1 MHVKRLSEADFSSM
15 SKEWH
20 HCVRGSSANP
30 LFLGWPWLYSWWEV
44 WSQMLGL
51 ELVLVGVYDD
61 ENELIGLGPFYRRA
75 ILTAAGIRVY
85 RLCLIGSTWRLAPT
99 VRTEYCGLILPEGW
113 EKEINEA
120 ILGFVG
126 RLNWDEFVCTDATED
141 GMDQF
146 LPQRWSSTKRLRLI
160 SRAIDNGIRINT
172 QGSFDDWLGRLGK
185 NTRLKAYNR
194 RTYLN
199 ELGELTFGPHESG
212 VDGDFFDCLNN
223 FHRDRWGKPVFDRD
237 AVRFHRLVLER
248 LPLCGG
254 RAELTALR
262 YNGQCVSVLHDVVV
276 GRWRLNLQAGFVEDF
291 DSKVSLGSLHL
302 GFAVESAFREQA
314 VDFYDFLAGSGKT
327 HFYKA
332 HFQGEP
338 VEFSTFQVVRSPLMG
353 LLYRLQSASPAP
365 LSRLFNRRIGL

>member
-1 MHVKRLSEADFSSM
+1 V
-15 SKEWH
+15 
-20 HCVRGSSANP
+20 
-30 LFLGWPWLYSWWEV
+30 
-44 WSQMLGL
+44 LGL

-61 ENELIGLGPFYRRA
+61 DDELIGLGPFYRRA
-75 ILTAAGIRVY
+75 ILTAVGIRVC
-85 RLCLIGSTWRLAPT
+85 RLCLIGSAWRLAPT
-99 VRTEYCGLILPEGW
+99 VRTEYCGMILPTGQENQV
-113 EKEINEA
+113 NEA

-126 RLNWDEFVCTDATED
+126 RLGWDEFVCTDAAD
-141 GMDQF
+141 GGMDQF
-146 LPQRWSSTKRLRLI
+146 LPHRWSSKKGLKLI
-160 SRAIDNGIRINT
+160 SRANDTGIRVDT
-172 QGSFDDWLGRLGK
+172 QGSFDEWLSRLGK

-194 RTYLN
+194 RTYLT
-199 ELGELTFGPHESG
+199 ERGTLTFGPHEPS
-212 VDGDFFDCLNN
+212 VDGDFFDCLND
-223 FHRDRWGKPVFDRD
+223 FHRARWGKPVFDRD
-237 AVRFHRLVLER
+237 AVRFHRLFVER

-276 GRWRLNLQAGFVEDF
+276 GRFRFNLQAGFAKDF

-302 GFAVESAFREQA
+302 GFAVEAAFREKA

-327 HFYKA
+327 HFYKS

-338 VEFSTFQVVRSPLMG
+338 VEFSTFQVVRSPMMA